1 MSDKQVAFSKGL
13 QSLMGIHHFI
23 FISSQLGYYVP
34 DEATSICL
42 QLTKVLS

>member
-23 FISSQLGYYVP
+23 FNSSQLGYYVLMKQQVV
-34 DEATSICL
+34 CL